1 MAAIVKVLPL
11 MQSAPPLLALGGGLK
26 NTLCLVKD
34 DAAHLSEVIGDLD
47 ILDNRRRLQADAT
60 ALCEALDLTPQLLV
74 HDRHPDFYS
83 TELAEALAARHGVP
97 ALAVQHHHAHIAA
110 VCAEHRHRGPVLGL
124 ALDGFGLGD
133 DAQAWGG
140 ELLLVDG
147 EACRRLGHLM
157 PLALPGGDR
166 AAREPWRMAAAALH
180 ALGRSD
186 EIPRRWPGQPAAAT
200 VQGMLASGF
209 NCPQTSSMGRLFDAA
224 AGLLDVCPKQQYEGE
239 AAMTLQQRAERH
251 GPVAPLT
258 DGYRTTDDRLD
269 FLPLLACLA
278 DISDAGAGAALFH
291 ATVAQGLADWLRRA
305 ADLTGIRVVAC
316 GGGCFLNRHLLQ
328 GLQQALAGSGL
339 TVLTAQRVSP
349 GDSGLAL
356 GQAWIGLHHLQAL
369 STHGEQH

>member
-1 MAAIVKVLPL
+1 MAAIVQVLPL

-47 ILDNRRRLQADAT
+47 IPDNRRRLQADAA
-60 ALCEALDLTPQLLV
+60 ALCEALDLIPQLLV
-74 HDRHPDFYS
+74 HDLHPDFYS
-83 TELAEALAARHGVP
+83 TELAEALSARHGVA

-110 VCAEHRHRGPVLGL
+110 VCAEHRYRGPVLGL

-157 PLALPGGDR
+157 PLAMPGGDR

-180 ALGRSD
+180 ALGRGG
-186 EIPRRWPGQPAAAT
+186 EIPGRWSGQPAAAT

-224 AGLLDVCPKQQYEGE
+224 AGLLDICPQQQHEGE
-239 AAMTLQQRAERH
+239 AAVALQQLAERH
-251 GPVAPLT
+251 GPLAPLASGCRAG
-258 DGYRTTDDRLD
+258 DSLD

-278 DISDAGAGAALFH
+278 DTTDAGAGAALFH
-291 ATVAQGLADWLRRA
+291 ATVAHGLADWLRRA
-305 ADLTGIRVVAC
+305 AELTGIRVVAC